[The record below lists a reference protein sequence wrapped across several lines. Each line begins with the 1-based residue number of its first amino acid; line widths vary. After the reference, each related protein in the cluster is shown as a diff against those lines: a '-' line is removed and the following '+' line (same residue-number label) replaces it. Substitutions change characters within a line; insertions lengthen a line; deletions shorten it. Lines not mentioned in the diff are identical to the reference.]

1 MLGPGVVASLPALQ
15 TPVAEEAPHLV
26 LLAWGGAET
35 LVLTTL
41 GPLYGQEFPPW
52 AGVRAPRCLSF

>member
-1 MLGPGVVASLPALQ
+1 MVPGEPSGMLGPGVVALLPALQ

-26 LLAWGGAET
+26 LLAGGGAET

-41 GPLYGQEFPPW
+41 GPLNG
-52 AGVRAPRCLSF
+52 